1 MQVSATHQQIGVQLQ
16 TNAIVLKPMTVN
28 QFKELSLNDLAKMTG
43 MDKTRWSKYFNGQLI
58 TEGCLN
64 HLALKLSMKPHE
76 LLFGLNEKRLHTNA
90 ISAKVRQ
97 VA

>member
-1 MQVSATHQQIGVQLQ
+1 MQANATHQQIGVQLQ
-16 TNAIVLKPMTVN
+16 RNAIVLKPMTVE
-28 QFKELSLNDLAKMTG
+28 QFKESSLNDLAKITG

-64 HLALKLSMKPHE
+64 HLASKLSMQPHN
-76 LLFGLNEKRLHTNA
+76 LLLAINQKRLHRNA
-90 ISAKVRQ
+90 IGAKVVQ